1 MRLAARHSGAPLGF
15 NLTSMIDIVFL
26 LIIFFMAVSQ
36 FNRTLDAQLE
46 LAEIQR
52 GGETVE
58 SSFILSIDNRQRILI
73 GGKVVTLDQMTNI
86 VTSDLA
92 RTGKPAKQWV
102 VRVRC
107 DRNQDSERLNQVLER
122 LSALGISEIQL
133 SVNRR

>member
-1 MRLAARHSGAPLGF
+1 
-15 NLTSMIDIVFL
+15 
-26 LIIFFMAVSQ
+26 MAVSQ

-92 RTGKPAKQWV
+92 RTGKPTEQWV